1 VKILLIDA
9 YDSFIYIVKNYIENL
24 GIDVEVI
31 RNDKVQLNSLQD
43 YRAVILG
50 PGPGHPL
57 ESGYID
63 IIGAAEGILPIFGV
77 CLGMQAIAE
86 YYGLSVNPAMS
97 RQHGKT
103 CLIRNDMK
111 GCFTDLPSEFFVTR
125 YHSLVVDEKLIT
137 SESLLEISAWSLNDN
152 YVMGLRHKNY
162 LIEGVQFHPESIS
175 TEYGM
180 NIFENFFKILQ
191 TNID

>member
-1 VKILLIDA
+1 MKILLIDA
-9 YDSFIYIVKNYIENL
+9 YDSFIYIVKNYIENI
-24 GIDVEVI
+24 GIDVDVI
-31 RNDKVQLNSLQD
+31 RNDKVQLSSLQD
-43 YRAVILG
+43 YQAIILG

-57 ESGYID
+57 DSGYID
-63 IIGAAEGILPIFGV
+63 IIGAVEGILPIFGV

-103 CLIRNDMK
+103 CFIRNDMK
-111 GCFTDLPSEFFVTR
+111 GCFINLPSEFSVTR

-137 SESLLEISAWSLNDN
+137 SESPLVISALSLNDN

-180 NIFENFFKILQ
+180 NIFDNFFK
-191 TNID
+191 NIAKKF